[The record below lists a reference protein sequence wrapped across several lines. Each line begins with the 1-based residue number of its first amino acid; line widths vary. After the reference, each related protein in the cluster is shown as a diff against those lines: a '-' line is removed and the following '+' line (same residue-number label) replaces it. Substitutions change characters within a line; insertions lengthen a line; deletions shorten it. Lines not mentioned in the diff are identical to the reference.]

1 MRNTFIL
8 LTLLIPGIAFNL
20 NGQNW
25 ESLDSGTGFIIFDIS
40 FASGQSEIGYA
51 GGMEFTW
58 DADGIVLKTT
68 NGGDNWTQILPDA
81 GTMDGIEAVS
91 FPTTDIGYI
100 AGWNNYIAK
109 TIDGGDTWDELD
121 VGSEVY
127 FFMDLEFWDEDH
139 GVAVGYGGE
148 VYVTDDGG
156 SSWTPATG
164 INQDIQDIDYATSE
178 ILYAVGG
185 DEKISKSIDG
195 GYSWSEIYSGTFQF
209 YLIGVD
215 FLGDFGV
222 VGGEDGKIMSTQ
234 NGGDSW
240 STFATGYHNFQGVQV
255 IDDQIAYIGG
265 TDEDIY
271 KTSNGGDTWEIEH
284 NGAGSSHIYKVK
296 FTTSGIGFACGSQGL
311 LLRRFPGLVA
321 DFYADHTDICAGDS
335 VHFYDSSSETAT
347 SWEWIFE
354 GGNPET
360 SFEENPVVIYDV
372 PGYFDVQL
380 TVGDGSQTAESLKED
395 YIMVVEYP
403 APVID
408 GATIVCDFQEEE
420 YTTSFTEGN
429 TYAWQVEGGTI
440 TDGAGTHLIS
450 IIWGGEGYGSVSVTE
465 TNAYN
470 CETTES
476 IQVLIDDC
484 TGIQEY
490 SGLALKISPNPA
502 FDRINV
508 AFESKHKE
516 SFNITIVDLLG
527 RIVYRMDLNS
537 LTGNPLFKIDV
548 SNFNRGVYIF
558 QIEFESGK
566 LAVQKKFTKN

>member
-1 MRNTFIL
+1 MKKNTIQLIFLFIMV
-8 LTLLIPGIAFNL
+8 GANL
-20 NGQNW
+20 NAQNW
-25 ESLDSGTGFIIFDIS
+25 ASLDSGTGFILFDIS
-40 FASGQSEIGYA
+40 FAPGQSEIGFA
-51 GGMEFTW
+51 GGMQYTY
-58 DADGIVLKTT
+58 DADGIVIKTED
-68 NGGDNWTQILPDA
+68 GGDTWTQILPNA

-91 FPTTDIGYI
+91 FPATDIGYI

-109 TIDGGDTWDELD
+109 TIDGGETWNELN
-121 VGSEVY
+121 VGSEVW
-127 FFMDLEFWDEDH
+127 FFQDLEFLDENN

-148 VYVTDDGG
+148 IYVTENGG
-156 SSWTPATG
+156 ASWTSATG
-164 INQDIQDIDYATSE
+164 INQGIEDIAYASSS

-195 GYSWSEIYSGTFQF
+195 GYTWTEIYTGTFQRYF
-209 YLIGVD
+209 MGVD
-215 FLGDFGV
+215 FEGDFGV

-271 KTSNGGDTWEIEH
+271 KTTNGGDTWEIEH
-284 NGAGSSHIYKVK
+284 NGVGDAHIYKVK

-311 LLRRFPGLVA
+311 LLRKTPSFVA
-321 DFYADHTDICAGDS
+321 DFYADHTDICAGDT
-335 VHFYDSSSETAT
+335 VHFYDNSSETAT

-354 GGNPET
+354 GGDPET
-360 SFEENPVVIYDV
+360 STEENPVVVYDV

-380 TVGDGSQTAESLKED
+380 TIGDGSQAAEILKED

-408 GATIVCDFQEEE
+408 GATIVCDFQAEE
-420 YTTSFTEGN
+420 YTTSSIEGN

-450 IIWGGEGYGSVSVTE
+450 VMWGGEGNGSVSVTE
-465 TNAYN
+465 TNAYD

-508 AFESKHKE
+508 TFESKLNE

-527 RIVYRMDLNS
+527 RIVHRTDSNS
-537 LTGNPLFKIDV
+537 LTGDPLFNVDV

-558 QIEFESGK
+558 QIEFESGQFA
-566 LAVQKKFTKN
+566 LQKFIKD